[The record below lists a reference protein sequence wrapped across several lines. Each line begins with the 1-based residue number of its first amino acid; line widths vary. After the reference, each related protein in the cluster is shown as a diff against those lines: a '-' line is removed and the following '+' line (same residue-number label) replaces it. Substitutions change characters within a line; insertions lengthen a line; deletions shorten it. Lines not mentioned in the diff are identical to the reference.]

1 MINPRFIIFIPVF
14 FFFATRAS
22 AQPQQGQLA
31 VEIALPSATGDTLR
45 LSTFKGKIV
54 LLDFWASWCGPCR
67 DANKEMGKIYS
78 KYKDKGF
85 EIFSVSVDNETDK
98 WLSAIRKDKITWTQ
112 VISYGGWA
120 APTAMQWGIEALPT
134 SYLID
139 REGHLV
145 AMDLEGKQLE
155 KTLKYML
162 GK

>member
-1 MINPRFIIFIPVF
+1 MNRRCLILVTIF
-14 FFFATRAS
+14 FFFAIRGY
-22 AQPQQGQLA
+22 AQPKQGQLA
-31 VEIALPSATGDTLR
+31 TEIALPSATGDTLR
-45 LSTFKGKIV
+45 LSSFKGKIV

-67 DANKEMGKIYS
+67 DANREMGKIYS

-98 WLSAIRKDKITWTQ
+98 WLSAIRKDKITWSQ